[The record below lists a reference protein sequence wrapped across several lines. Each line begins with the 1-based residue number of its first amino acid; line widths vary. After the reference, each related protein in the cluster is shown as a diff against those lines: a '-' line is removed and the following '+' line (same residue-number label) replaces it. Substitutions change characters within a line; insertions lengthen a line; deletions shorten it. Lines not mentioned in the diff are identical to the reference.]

1 MSIEHTAHSVTFTG
15 SDVQVYGLIT
25 LKHGIALY
33 LKTDGRMMPNRSYTP
48 ANMRAAVS
56 RITGKS
62 YARSRKGL
70 EAAFVDVCTVLEDI
84 RIARAEGA
92 E

>member
-1 MSIEHTAHSVTFTG
+1 MAIEHTAHSVTFTG
-15 SDVQVYGLIT
+15 SDVQVYGLIV
-25 LKHGIALY
+25 LKRAMALY
-33 LKTDGRMMPNRSYTP
+33 LKTDGRIIANRSYTP

-70 EAAFVDVCTVLEDI
+70 EAAHADVGSILEDI